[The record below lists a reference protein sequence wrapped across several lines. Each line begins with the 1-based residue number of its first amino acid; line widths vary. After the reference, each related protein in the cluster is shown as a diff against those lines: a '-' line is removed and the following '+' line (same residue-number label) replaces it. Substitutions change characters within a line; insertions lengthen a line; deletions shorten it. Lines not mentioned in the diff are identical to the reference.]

1 MGLVLLAR
9 LALIGGGEAAT
20 QRGYARPL
28 ATCLLCM
35 LPPALL
41 RCWGKEAYAR

>member
-9 LALIGGGEAAT
+9 VAYVGSGEVAT

-35 LPPALL
+35 LPPLLL
-41 RCWGKEAYAR
+41 RWWGLSAYAR